1 LYKIVK
7 LFFIS
12 FGYIT
17 LYKDNLPD
25 FPLFQGR
32 FAPAVLLA
40 PSFLA
45 KRGRG
50 LRRRSSRYKTTGVE
64 NQPAG
69 DMPLTMAG

>member
-25 FPLFQGR
+25 FPLFQGC
-32 FAPAVLLA
+32 FAPAAPTVLPA

-45 KRGRG
+45 KRARG
-50 LRRRSSRYKTTGVE
+50 FANEAVGAKQG
-64 NQPAG
+64 G
-69 DMPLTMAG
+69 